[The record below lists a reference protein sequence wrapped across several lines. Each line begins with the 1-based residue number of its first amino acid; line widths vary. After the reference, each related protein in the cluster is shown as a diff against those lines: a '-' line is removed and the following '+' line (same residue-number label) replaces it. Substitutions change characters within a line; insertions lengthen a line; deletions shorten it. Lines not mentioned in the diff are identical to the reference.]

1 MDDFTEG
8 TRKDAQTGHLQ
19 TRACL
24 RASQRFC
31 AQWEGA
37 EGMGTSDQM
46 KLALLYE
53 LKFEARQEIDVWQPT
68 MQSTHSVQGGEI
80 SLNDAKGSYRSAISS
95 SNTARYPVPGVLYV
109 LCWVIFTWV
118 SISATTVL
126 AWAARIPTHISAL

>member
-1 MDDFTEG
+1 MHNFTEG

-24 RASQRFC
+24 RASQRFR

-80 SLNDAKGSYRSAISS
+80 SLNDAKIC
-95 SNTARYPVPGVLYV
+95 NQFVQHCPVPCTGCVICAMLGHLYV
-109 LCWVIFTWV
+109 GVYFCYHSV
-118 SISATTVL
+118 SMGS
-126 AWAARIPTHISAL
+126 